1 VGFFN
6 GTASQN
12 WQIDNNFG
20 SFRWY
25 TPGVVRMTIDTGGNL
40 NVPSGNIMSA
50 GNVTAPYFFG
60 NGSQLS
66 GVITSVTKIING
78 TSDVTAYSGGNVA
91 VTVGG
96 TANTVVFTS
105 SNIHVAGSILP
116 SANVT
121 YDLGSPTQRW
131 RSAYFSGNTIYLGG
145 AVLSASGQDIII
157 STTGGFGVPVGTTAQ
172 RSDVQGAIRFNTDD
186 VRFESYDG
194 TTWNT
199 LAYGTLSDFPT
210 GDYGDTT
217 TTTTDAFGVASATS
231 FDCGAAGTTTTTDL
245 EVLT

>member
-1 VGFFN
+1 MAKLN
-6 GTASQN
+6 SGT
-12 WQIDNNFG
+12 
-20 SFRWY
+20 RVY
-25 TPGVVRMTIDTGGNL
+25 GNL
-40 NVPSGNIMSA
+40 TVDANLT
-50 GNVTAPYFFG
+50 VT
-60 NGSQLS
+60 
-66 GVITSVTKIING
+66 
-78 TSDVTAYSGGNVA
+78 
-91 VTVGG
+91 
-96 TANTVVFTS
+96 
-105 SNIHVAGSILP
+105 GSILP

-194 TTWNT
+194 ITWNT

-231 FDCGAAGTTTTTDL
+231 FDCNAPGTETTTDL
-245 EVLT
+245 GVLT